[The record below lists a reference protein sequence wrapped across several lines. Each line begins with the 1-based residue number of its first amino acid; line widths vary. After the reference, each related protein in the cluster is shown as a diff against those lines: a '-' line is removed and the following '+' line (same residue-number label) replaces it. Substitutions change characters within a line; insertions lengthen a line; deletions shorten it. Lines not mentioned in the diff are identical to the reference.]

1 MLNAEVTMTSSFD
14 ELRSFLHESDK
25 GAVFDSLIAVELGL
39 DHYETYWAAHRDMYQ
54 GLSFEDLVVGFL
66 SDIYELIGDG
76 ADIDALVSQVADE

>member
-1 MLNAEVTMTSSFD
+1 MTSTFD

-39 DHYETYWAAHRDMYQ
+39 DVYEAYWDAHRDCNEN
-54 GLSFEDLVVGFL
+54 LDFESLVVGFL
-66 SDIYELIGDG
+66 TDVYDEIGDG